1 MIAKGR
7 RQHGLQRCQ
16 HRICKRV
23 DGVVRPH
30 AHFQPIIAACEYADA
45 QVDSCDEQSLAP
57 HHAVRQINV
66 SLVRFTP
73 VIQGQTKPKIVK
85 TIGQI
90 AADVQ
95 LALICEL
102 RTLPLDTHQL
112 QVPDP
117 GLNRHGHN
125 TAFIRVRRIT
135 GTGLQII
142 LCFIEKLSA
151 AMNYG
156 PWQSPKP

>member
-1 MIAKGR
+1 MIAKRR
-7 RQHGLQRCQ
+7 RQHGLQRCE
-16 HRICKRV
+16 HRICERV

-45 QVDSCDEQSLAP
+45 QVGSCDEQSFAL
-57 HHAVRQINV
+57 HHAVRQMNV
-66 SLVRFTP
+66 SLARFTL

-90 AADVQ
+90 AACVQ

-102 RTLPLDTHQL
+102 HAPPLDAHQL
-112 QVPDP
+112 QVYDP

-135 GTGLQII
+135 GTGLQTI

-156 PWQSPKP
+156 PWRTPKP